1 MKNTRILELQVMHLD
16 FLLDDKISNKILFFF
31 FPSLCHTEPLRKVI
45 FFLTLRHFSALEQ
58 SPRDS

>member
-31 FPSLCHTEPLRKVI
+31 FSFIMPHRTIKKSN
-45 FFLTLRHFSALEQ
+45 FFSY
-58 SPRDS
+58 S